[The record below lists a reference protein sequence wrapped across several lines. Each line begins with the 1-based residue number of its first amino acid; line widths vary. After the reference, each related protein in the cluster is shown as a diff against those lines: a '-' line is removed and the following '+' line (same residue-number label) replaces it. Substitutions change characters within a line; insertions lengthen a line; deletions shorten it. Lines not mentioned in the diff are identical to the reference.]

1 MDAVVLLPGEG
12 EHIAAGASTAVMK
25 ATAETT
31 GGAFSMSE
39 ATFPAGM
46 NGPPPHAHRYTT
58 DTFYVL
64 EGTLHMTLGDSEI
77 DASTGSYILVPPGLV
92 HTFGNISD
100 EPGAVPQ
107 PQRSWR
113 FGEVPA
119 RSCRC
124 DALRHDARD
133 PRLRGDRREV
143 RFRGPDI
150 GLHRIS
156 TFDCGDRRGSR
167 RMFPNISYDAD

>member
-100 EPGAVPQ
+100 EP
-107 PQRSWR
+107 
-113 FGEVPA
+113 
-119 RSCRC
+119 
-124 DALRHDARD
+124 
-133 PRLRGDRREV
+133 V
-143 RFRGPDI
+143 RF
-150 GLHRIS
+150 L
-156 TFDCGDRRGSR
+156 
-167 RMFPNISYDAD
+167 NISAPGGLEKCLRDLADATRLGTMPGTPDFATIVAKYDFVVPT